1 MGQDA
6 TCTLHYDGEIT
17 RGKAQL
23 EQHELIFRG
32 AVRLVIPLAQIKSAV
47 ASGNELT
54 VKFGSRTAIFDLGA
68 SASRWANRITN
79 PPSRIDKLGVKS
91 GMTVLMAGV
100 VHPDLTDDVV
110 ARRVELLKTAKAG
123 AADIVFY
130 GADRRQALARLAA
143 TRRALKP
150 AGALWIIRPKGAD
163 AITEA
168 EVRAAGRLAGL
179 VDVKVVSFS
188 ATHTAEKFMIP
199 RQAR

>member
-6 TCTLHYDGEIT
+6 TCTLHYDGQVA
-17 RGKAQL
+17 RGKAHL

-32 AVRLVIPLAQIKSAV
+32 PVRLAIPLAQIKSAV

-54 VKFGSRTAIFDLGA
+54 VKFGRRTAIFDLGA
-68 SASRWANRITN
+68 SASGWANRITH
-79 PPSRIDKLGVKS
+79 PRSRIDKLGVKS

-100 VHPDLTDDVV
+100 VDPDLIDDVV
-110 ARRVELLKTAKAG
+110 AQGAELLKTARAG

-130 GADRRQALARLAA
+130 RADRRQALARLDA

-150 AGALWIIRPKGAD
+150 TGALWIIRPKGSG

-168 EVRAAGRLAGL
+168 EVMAAGRQAGL
-179 VDVKVVSFS
+179 VDVKVVGFS

-199 RQAR
+199 RHAR

>member
-6 TCTLHYDGEIT
+6 ACTLHYDGQVA

-32 AVRLVIPLAQIKSAV
+32 AVRLAIPLAQIKSAV
-47 ASGNELT
+47 ASGTELT
-54 VKFGSRTAIFDLGA
+54 VKFGRRTAIFDLGA

-100 VHPDLTDDVV
+100 VHPELIDDVV
-110 ARRVELLKTAKAG
+110 ARGAELLKTARAG

-130 GADRRQALARLAA
+130 GADRRQALARLDA

-150 AGALWIIRPKGAD
+150 AGALWIIRPKGSD

-168 EVRAAGRLAGL
+168 EVMAAGRQAGL

-199 RQAR
+199 RHAR

>member
-6 TCTLHYDGEIT
+6 ACTLHYDGQVA

-32 AVRLVIPLAQIKSAV
+32 AVRLAIPLAQIKSAV
-47 ASGNELT
+47 ASGTELT
-54 VKFGSRTAIFDLGA
+54 VKFGRRTAIFDLGA

-100 VHPDLTDDVV
+100 VDPELIDDVV
-110 ARRVELLKTAKAG
+110 AQGAELLKTARTG

-130 GADRRQALARLAA
+130 GADRRQALTRLDA

-150 AGALWIIRPKGAD
+150 TGALWIIRPKASG

-168 EVRAAGRLAGL
+168 EVMAAGRQAGL

-199 RQAR
+199 RHAR

>member
-6 TCTLHYDGEIT
+6 TCTLHYDGQVA

-32 AVRLVIPLAQIKSAV
+32 PVRLAIPLAQIKSAV

-54 VKFGSRTAIFDLGA
+54 VKFGSRTAIFDLGS
-68 SASRWANRITN
+68 SASRWANRITH

-100 VHPDLTDDVV
+100 VDPDLIDDVV
-110 ARRVELLKTAKAG
+110 AQGAELLKTPRAG

-130 GADRRQALARLAA
+130 GADRRQALARLDA

-150 AGALWIIRPKGAD
+150 TGALWIIRRKGSG

-168 EVRAAGRLAGL
+168 EVIAAGRQAGL

-199 RQAR
+199 RHAR